1 MSGKVSNFF
10 NNAEEYLLVGALSV
24 SVIVVFVQVIMRYV
38 FKNSLSW
45 SEEVARYL
53 FLWISW
59 VGASYAVRENYHF
72 RVTMFAD
79 ILKGKSRQVFELLV
93 LFVWFAFSIF
103 IVYQAFILNKMI
115 FLRGQLSPALE
126 MPMLVPYASVLVGCG
141 LMCFRLI
148 SKMRETIAKIQGRD
162 MEKDSNPGEEVS

>member
-1 MSGKVSNFF
+1 MSGRLSKFL
-10 NNAEEYLLVGALSV
+10 NNIEEVLLIGAMGV

-38 FKNSLSW
+38 FGNSLSW

-59 VGASYAVRENYHF
+59 VGASYAVREDYHF

-79 ILKGKSRQVFELLV
+79 ILKGKMRHIFELLI
-93 LFVWFAFSIF
+93 LFVWFAFSVF

-115 FLRGQLSPALE
+115 FIRGQLSPALE
-126 MPMLVPYASVLVGCG
+126 ISMLVPYASVLVGCG
-141 LMCFRLI
+141 LMSFRLI
-148 SKMRETIAKIQGRD
+148 SKMKDTIAKINGSDTQN
-162 MEKDSNPGEEVS
+162 DSKAGEEVS